1 MRRAGKYIAY
11 FPSYAYLELIRDQ
24 LLALRPGLSLHVQQR
39 SMDEAARA
47 EYLHRFEAPGAAF
60 LALCVLGGIFS
71 EGIDLPGARL
81 IGTAIVGVGLPQVN
95 PALEALRACY
105 DAAFADGFGMAYR
118 YPGMHRVLQAVGRVI
133 RSETDCG
140 VALLLDDRY
149 ADPRWQALMPPH
161 YHPQLVRSEDE
172 IRARSQDFWRA
183 HGI

>member
-1 MRRAGKYIAY
+1 MT
-11 FPSYAYLELIRDQ
+11 
-24 LLALRPGLSLHVQQR
+24 
-39 SMDEAARA
+39 
-47 EYLHRFEAPGAAF
+47 
-60 LALCVLGGIFS
+60 
-71 EGIDLPGARL
+71 GARL
-81 IGTAIVGVGLPQVN
+81 IGTAVVGVGLPQVN
-95 PALEALRACY
+95 PAQEALRACY

-172 IRARSQDFWRA
+172 IRARSQDFWRT